1 MDITIA
7 LAASRLVAQQ
17 RAMDVTANNIAN
29 ANTPGYRT
37 ERVQFSDWVDNQSGS
52 ASAPGVKSI
61 SYTQDR
67 ATYRE
72 PQPGSI
78 THTGNP
84 FDLALTGDG
93 YFTVNTKNGPRLT
106 RDGRFGPMPDG
117 TLADGSGNAVLD
129 TSGKP
134 IQIPPTDTQ
143 VTIASDGSVSTEDGP
158 IGKIGV
164 VQPSDA
170 MKLRAEGATNFASD
184 AATAAVPSPAIVQGA
199 IEESNVQPVLEVTR
213 MMDNERQFQFVT
225 QLVQAEGDRQQ
236 NTIEKLLPT
245 GSGA

>member
-72 PQPGSI
+72 SQPGSI

-84 FDLALTGDG
+84 FDLALTG
-93 YFTVNTKNGPRLT
+93 
-106 RDGRFGPMPDG
+106 
-117 TLADGSGNAVLD
+117 
-129 TSGKP
+129 
-134 IQIPPTDTQ
+134 
-143 VTIASDGSVSTEDGP
+143 
-158 IGKIGV
+158 
-164 VQPSDA
+164 
-170 MKLRAEGATNFASD
+170 
-184 AATAAVPSPAIVQGA
+184 ATAFTHFTHKAPLANQLKYRFSD
-199 IEESNVQPVLEVTR
+199 PVL
-213 MMDNERQFQFVT
+213 
-225 QLVQAEGDRQQ
+225 
-236 NTIEKLLPT
+236 KS
-245 GSGA
+245 GSSWWNGLGRWAISAMHGVRRSARSYSSG

>member
-72 PQPGSI
+72 SQAGSI

-93 YFTVNTKNGPRLT
+93 YFIVNTKNGPRLT

-117 TLADGSGNAVLD
+117 TLADSSGNAVLD
-129 TSGKP
+129 TNGKP

-143 VTIASDGSVSTEDGP
+143 VTIAGDGSVFTENGP
-158 IGKIGV
+158 VGKIGV
-164 VQPSDA
+164 VQPADP
-170 MKLRAEGATNFASD
+170 MRMRGEGATNFVSD
-184 AATAAVPSPAIVQGA
+184 AATSPVTSARIEQGA

-213 MMDNERQFQFVT
+213 MMDNERQFQFAT
-225 QLVQAEGDRQQ
+225 QLVPADGDREQRA
-236 NTIEKLLPT
+236 I
-245 GSGA
+245 